1 MSLLW
6 IHLWLSTAWRRRLDK
21 SCLIHDAL
29 PGYRELHVLRA
40 HLINLQRRGASRLSW
55 GFFHVFGVW
64 CLQVSQTLI
73 LRTILI
79 CSHWFWS
86 NLHGIFGVLQ
96 RCISS
101 SRGDQINL
109 HLVWFYFCD
118 QATHLDL
125 LPNSEV
131 HTATMSAFVSRPGM
145 HLLG

>member
-1 MSLLW
+1 M
-6 IHLWLSTAWRRRLDK
+6 
-21 SCLIHDAL
+21 
-29 PGYRELHVLRA
+29 
-40 HLINLQRRGASRLSW
+40 N
-55 GFFHVFGVW
+55 
-64 CLQVSQTLI
+64 
-73 LRTILI
+73 
-79 CSHWFWS
+79 
-86 NLHGIFGVLQ
+86 GIFGVLQ

-131 HTATMSAFVSRPGM
+131 HTATMLAFVSRPGM